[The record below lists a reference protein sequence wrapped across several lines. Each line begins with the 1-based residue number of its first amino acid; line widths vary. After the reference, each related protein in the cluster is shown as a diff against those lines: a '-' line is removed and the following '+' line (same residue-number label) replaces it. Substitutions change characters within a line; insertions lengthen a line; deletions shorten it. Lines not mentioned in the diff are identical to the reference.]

1 MITSQDPNSIEN
13 STAAQAQRD
22 FSVEEIVAIG
32 QANESFTQDDPGVA
46 TEIAGAAGLPVP
58 ISLPIPFP
66 LPKRNVSGRYESG
79 VAFFQLELRVDV
91 DGNRPM
97 KRVSGDFY
105 QISGATKTY
114 FGSLQVNSPTIS
126 VSATQVVIQGLGNY
140 TYTTSYPIL
149 RVTIPRVSIFTP
161 AAPATV
167 QFFNLAMSPGAT
179 YVCKFISA
187 YLRTVVLE
195 TDRVSDVGTP
205 VFSSYNTAS
214 LPSGG
219 PARTLSVVSAYAE
232 AGIEVQV
239 SPASDVVN
247 VAEAGANHTWS
258 DAELH
263 ASMVHHFSLWVDQPQ
278 WKVWEVVAQTH
289 DLGPGLLGIMFDQ
302 SGKQRQGCAVFHAG
316 LGGTTAEKLREQLYT
331 YVHELGHCFNLLHSW
346 QKSLAVPPGVNRPNA
361 LSWMNYPWNYPPGG
375 EPAFWAA
382 FAFQFD
388 DQEIIH
394 LRHAYRNAIIM
405 GGNPFTVGSGLE
417 RVKQFADPITD
428 ASGLNFTISMPRGI
442 ALGEP
447 AVVELKLEST
457 SSKRISAHPYL
468 HPKQGLVSIAIKK
481 PNGDVV
487 VYEPMIEQCMGPRI
501 VSLAI
506 GDPPIEDSAYIG
518 YGKDGLYFDQTG
530 PYQIRASYSA
540 IDGSLVVSNVITSR
554 VRTPR
559 TEKDEKVADLLMG
572 NEQGALLFLLG
583 SDSPELQSGNRA
595 LETLISDYADHPL
608 TVYAQMA
615 VGMNRGRAFTTV
627 GEGPKANVRKADPQA
642 KADML
647 GAVVAKADAKA
658 GMDPT
663 TREMVVGQL
672 ARAQRALGNDQGA
685 AETERKLRKTAARA
699 AGGGR

>member
-1 MITSQDPNSIEN
+1 MTTSQDPNSIDN
-13 STAAQAQRD
+13 STAEQSERD
-22 FSVEEIVAIG
+22 FTVEEIVAIA
-32 QANESFTQDDPGVA
+32 QANEPLSQVEPGTPSETA
-46 TEIAGAAGLPVP
+46 SAGALPLP
-58 ISLPIPFP
+58 IPIPFP

-91 DGNRPM
+91 DGTRPM
-97 KRVSGDFY
+97 KRISGDFF

-126 VSATQVVIQGLGNY
+126 VTATQVVIQGLGNY
-140 TYTTSYPIL
+140 SYATSYPIM
-149 RVTIPRVSIFTP
+149 RVTIPRVNIFSP
-161 AAPATV
+161 APAATV

-179 YVCKFISA
+179 YVCRFVSRF
-187 YLRTVVLE
+187 LRTVVLE
-195 TDRVSDVGTP
+195 TDRVSDVITP
-205 VFSSYNTAS
+205 VFSSYNTGA

-219 PARTLSVVSAYAE
+219 PARTLSVVSAFAE

-239 SPASDVVN
+239 SAASNVVN
-247 VAEAGANHTWS
+247 VGEAGANHKWS

-278 WKVWEVVAQTH
+278 WKVWEVVAQLH

-302 SGKQRQGCAVFHAG
+302 AGKQRQGCAVFHAS
-316 LGGTTAEKLREQLYT
+316 LGGVTPQKLREQIYT

-361 LSWMNYPWNYPPGG
+361 LSWMNYPWRYPLGG
-375 EPAFWAA
+375 DAAFWAA

-388 DQEIIH
+388 DGEIIH
-394 LRHAYRNAIIM
+394 LRHAYRNAIVM

-417 RVKQFADPITD
+417 RVKQFANPVSDE
-428 ASGLNFTISMPRGI
+428 SGLNFSISMPRSI

-457 SSKRISAHPYL
+457 SSIRTSVHPYL

-487 VYEPMIEQCMGPRI
+487 IYEPMIEQCMAAAT
-501 VSLAI
+501 VTLAI
-506 GDPPIEDSAYIG
+506 GDSPIEDSAYIG
-518 YGKDGLYFDQTG
+518 YGKDGLYFDQAG

-540 IDGSLVVSNVITSR
+540 IDGSLIVSNVITSR

-572 NEQGALLFLLG
+572 DEQGALLYLLG

-595 LETLISDYADHPL
+595 LETMVGDFTDHPL

-615 VGMNRGRAFTTV
+615 IGMNRGRTFTTIIDAP
-627 GEGPKANVRKADPQA
+627 EATVRTADPQA
-642 KADML
+642 KADLL
-647 GAVVAKADAKA
+647 GAVVAKADAKG
-658 GMDPT
+658 GMDVT

-672 ARAQRALGNDQGA
+672 AQAQREIGNDQGA
-685 AETERKLRKTAARA
+685 AETERKLRKTAAKA

>member
-1 MITSQDPNSIEN
+1 MTTSQDPNSIDN
-13 STAAQAQRD
+13 STAEQSERD
-22 FSVEEIVAIG
+22 FTVEEIVAIA
-32 QANESFTQDDPGVA
+32 QANEPLSQVEPG
-46 TEIAGAAGLPVP
+46 TPSETAGAGALPIP
-58 ISLPIPFP
+58 IPIPFP

-79 VAFFQLELRVDV
+79 IAFFQLELRVDV
-91 DGNRPM
+91 DGTRPM
-97 KRVSGDFY
+97 KRISGDFF

-126 VSATQVVIQGLGNY
+126 VTATQVVIQGLGNY
-140 TYTTSYPIL
+140 SYATSYPIM
-149 RVTIPRVSIFTP
+149 RVTIPRVNIFSPAP
-161 AAPATV
+161 AATV
-167 QFFNLAMSPGAT
+167 NFFNLAMAPGAT
-179 YVCKFISA
+179 YVCRFVSS

-205 VFSSYNTAS
+205 VFSSYNTGA

-219 PARTLSVVSAYAE
+219 PARNLSVVSAYAE

-239 SPASDVVN
+239 SPGSDVIN
-247 VAEAGANHTWS
+247 VDESGLNHTWS

-278 WKVWEVVAQTH
+278 WKVWEVVAQLH

-302 SGKQRQGCAVFHAG
+302 MGKQRQGCAVFHAG
-316 LGGTTAEKLREQLYT
+316 LGGVTPQKLREQLYT

-361 LSWMNYPWNYPPGG
+361 LSWMNYPWRYPLGG
-375 EPAFWAA
+375 DAAFWAA

-388 DQEIIH
+388 DGEIIH
-394 LRHAYRNAIIM
+394 LRHAYRNAIVM

-417 RVKQFADPITD
+417 RVKQFANPVSD
-428 ASGLNFTISMPRGI
+428 ASGLNFSISMPRSI

-457 SSKRISAHPYL
+457 SSIRTSVHPYL

-487 VYEPMIEQCMGPRI
+487 VYEPMIEQCMAAAT
-501 VSLAI
+501 VTLAI
-506 GDPPIEDSAYIG
+506 GDSPIEDSAYIG
-518 YGKDGLYFDQTG
+518 YGKDGLYFDQAG

-540 IDGSLVVSNVITSR
+540 IDGSLIVSNVITSR

-572 NEQGALLFLLG
+572 DEQGALLFLLG
-583 SDSPELQSGNRA
+583 SDSPSLQAGTKA
-595 LETLISDYADHPL
+595 LETLISEYADHPL

-615 VGMNRGRAFTTV
+615 VGMNRGRTFATITDA
-627 GEGPKANVRKADPQA
+627 PKATVRKADAQA
-642 KADML
+642 KADLL
-647 GAVVAKADAKA
+647 GVVVAKADAKG
-658 GMDPT
+658 GMDVT

-672 ARAQRALGNDQGA
+672 AQAQREIGNDQGA
-685 AETERKLRKTAARA
+685 AETERKLRKTAAKA

>member
-1 MITSQDPNSIEN
+1 MTTSQDPNSIDN
-13 STAAQAQRD
+13 STAEQSERD
-22 FSVEEIVAIG
+22 FTVEEIVAIA
-32 QANESFTQDDPGVA
+32 QANEPLSQVEPGTPSETA
-46 TEIAGAAGLPVP
+46 SAGALPIP
-58 ISLPIPFP
+58 IPIPFP

-79 VAFFQLELRVDV
+79 IAFFQLELRVDV
-91 DGNRPM
+91 DGTRPM
-97 KRVSGDFY
+97 KRISGDFF

-126 VSATQVVIQGLGNY
+126 VTATQVVIQGLGNY
-140 TYTTSYPIL
+140 SYATSYPIM
-149 RVTIPRVSIFTP
+149 RVTIPRVNIFSP
-161 AAPATV
+161 APAATV

-179 YVCKFISA
+179 YVCRFVSRF
-187 YLRTVVLE
+187 LRTVVLE
-195 TDRVSDVGTP
+195 TDRVSDVVTP
-205 VFSSYNTAS
+205 VFSSYNTGA

-219 PARTLSVVSAYAE
+219 PARTLSVVSAFAE

-239 SPASDVVN
+239 SAASNVVN
-247 VAEAGANHTWS
+247 VAEAGANHKWS

-278 WKVWEVVAQTH
+278 WKVWEVVAQLH

-302 SGKQRQGCAVFHAG
+302 AGKQRQGCAVFHAS
-316 LGGTTAEKLREQLYT
+316 LGGVTPQKLREQIYT

-361 LSWMNYPWNYPPGG
+361 LSWMNYPWRYPLGG
-375 EPAFWAA
+375 DAAFWAA

-388 DQEIIH
+388 DGEIIH
-394 LRHAYRNAIIM
+394 LRHAYRNAIVM

-417 RVKQFADPITD
+417 RVKQFANPVTD
-428 ASGLNFTISMPRGI
+428 ASGLNFSISMPRSI

-457 SSKRISAHPYL
+457 SSIRTSVHPYL

-487 VYEPMIEQCMGPRI
+487 VYEPMIEQCMAAAT
-501 VSLAI
+501 VTLAI
-506 GDPPIEDSAYIG
+506 GDLPIEDSAYIG
-518 YGKDGLYFDQTG
+518 YGKDGLYFDQAG

-540 IDGSLVVSNVITSR
+540 IDGSLIVSNVITSR

-572 NEQGALLFLLG
+572 DEQGALLYLLG

-595 LETLISDYADHPL
+595 LETMVGDFTDHPL
-608 TVYAQMA
+608 TAYAQMA
-615 VGMNRGRAFTTV
+615 IGMNRGRAFTTIIDAP
-627 GEGPKANVRKADPQA
+627 EATVRTADPQA
-642 KADML
+642 KADLL
-647 GAVVAKADAKA
+647 GAVVAKADAKG
-658 GMDPT
+658 GMDVT

-672 ARAQRALGNDQGA
+672 AQAQREIGNDQGA
-685 AETERKLRKTAARA
+685 AETERKLRKTAAKA